1 MSNKMT
7 SFFKPKATEPEP
19 EMLHWKTTKPRGPG
33 STARIEVFVKA
44 RVGSYVTHAV
54 HGKVKLLGQ
63 PAPDKLEVEIKTDTS
78 QWPVP
83 GGIITMRN
91 IVDAL
96 DCSDPVAIARVRDP
110 SLYLAEDSAEMV
122 ADELVKQAIED
133 ALKQSDQDLHNSAR
147 AAPKSKGKGKAMAV
161 ELPPTPPM
169 ESKKRGRPMGSKD
182 SQPRPP
188 RSASK
193 VAWVYDGSKG
203 TKGRQVA
210 AIGDVVEHDG
220 LGRAILLEQ
229 MDREHLQLQAGTDGL
244 EYAVT
249 VESAKCV
256 AVEHLKETTQGGG
269 SGAGGSND
277 DVISTKRKQK
287 RKSGGRKRKELN
299 EMDMKHGLNSLST
312 KAEME
317 RVQKRQKRE
326 QIAAARGKPLKALKI
341 QKNRKWPPA
350 LKDQAVQVYHTQFAV
365 GEQWTACCNELL
377 KLPGFVGLTAANL
390 YSWVHVAAAR
400 AKQEP
405 NEYGLIVVQNG
416 RRPTI
421 PAELYQELILVIQGL
436 ASTRAIRVCASSMRP
451 VVLPMIIHRLGA
463 AAIRPGTGGFVCGRT
478 FLMKLARDAKLH
490 WRKPYGD
497 ARKAPADAD
506 AQIADMVMR
515 LAYLMK
521 QHSIPRALVLNF
533 DQTGLHFMQQRG
545 NTFTVVEEDNA
556 ATHMSRKGK
565 QKESKLKGL
574 NDKRQA
580 TGTVGTSFAGD
591 VCPGQ
596 LIVEGTPANH
606 GALPDLDGCTYGKMR
621 GSNPGHAVGWRLVQ
635 HGLDA
640 SSGRLER
647 QWIGHLVQTNNHWAN
662 IQTSYAILEYII
674 IPWLLEKK
682 KVVDKPHDHPAIL
695 IVDCWYG
702 WKDQDK
708 NKTLQSFRE
717 CTPLHRSMYQTTP
730 PPKSHAHTV
739 PLNLCVCRC
748 A

>member
-1 MSNKMT
+1 
-7 SFFKPKATEPEP
+7 
-19 EMLHWKTTKPRGPG
+19 
-33 STARIEVFVKA
+33 
-44 RVGSYVTHAV
+44 
-54 HGKVKLLGQ
+54 
-63 PAPDKLEVEIKTDTS
+63 
-78 QWPVP
+78 
-83 GGIITMRN
+83 
-91 IVDAL
+91 
-96 DCSDPVAIARVRDP
+96 
-110 SLYLAEDSAEMV
+110 
-122 ADELVKQAIED
+122 
-133 ALKQSDQDLHNSAR
+133 
-147 AAPKSKGKGKAMAV
+147 
-161 ELPPTPPM
+161 
-169 ESKKRGRPMGSKD
+169 
-182 SQPRPP
+182 
-188 RSASK
+188 
-193 VAWVYDGSKG
+193 
-203 TKGRQVA
+203 
-210 AIGDVVEHDG
+210 
-220 LGRAILLEQ
+220 
-229 MDREHLQLQAGTDGL
+229 
-244 EYAVT
+244 
-249 VESAKCV
+249 
-256 AVEHLKETTQGGG
+256 
-269 SGAGGSND
+269 
-277 DVISTKRKQK
+277 
-287 RKSGGRKRKELN
+287 
-299 EMDMKHGLNSLST
+299 
-312 KAEME
+312 
-317 RVQKRQKRE
+317 
-326 QIAAARGKPLKALKI
+326 
-341 QKNRKWPPA
+341 
-350 LKDQAVQVYHTQFAV
+350 
-365 GEQWTACCNELL
+365 
-377 KLPGFVGLTAANL
+377 
-390 YSWVHVAAAR
+390 
-400 AKQEP
+400 
-405 NEYGLIVVQNG
+405 
-416 RRPTI
+416 
-421 PAELYQELILVIQGL
+421 
-436 ASTRAIRVCASSMRP
+436 
-451 VVLPMIIHRLGA
+451 
-463 AAIRPGTGGFVCGRT
+463 
-478 FLMKLARDAKLH
+478 MKLAHDAKLR

-521 QHSIPRALVLNF
+521 QHSIPRVLVLNF